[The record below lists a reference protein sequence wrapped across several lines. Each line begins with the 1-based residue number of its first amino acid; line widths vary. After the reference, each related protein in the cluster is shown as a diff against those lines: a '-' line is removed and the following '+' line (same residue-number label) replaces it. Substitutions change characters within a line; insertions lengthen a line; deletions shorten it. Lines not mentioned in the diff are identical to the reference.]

1 VQLTYDATLVIAA
14 MFFVTGLAFMVMP
27 WRAKAIWQNSALPKA
42 KILGIPW
49 LSLVALV
56 YAIFMGFNLFLW
68 FYDKAN
74 VYGVGYKNK
83 NSMIFMAILY
93 VAAIVIWIIA
103 WAVRKRQGMELEAVA
118 KEIPVE

>member
-1 VQLTYDATLVIAA
+1 

-27 WRAKAIWQNSALPKA
+27 WRAKSIWENSALPKM
-42 KILGIPW
+42 KILGVPVLAIVAAIY
-49 LSLVALV
+49 SL
-56 YAIFMGFNLFLW
+56 FMAFNLWLW

-83 NSMIFMAILY
+83 NSMIFMGILY
-93 VAAIVIWIIA
+93 VAAIVIWIVA
-103 WAVRKRQGMELEAVA
+103 WAVRKRQGMALEAVA

>member
-1 VQLTYDATLVIAA
+1 MKIAGIPVLSIAA
-14 MFFVTGLAFMVMP
+14 L
-27 WRAKAIWQNSALPKA
+27 I
-42 KILGIPW
+42 
-49 LSLVALV
+49 

-93 VAAIVIWIIA
+93 VAAIVIWVIA
-103 WAVRKRQGMELEAVA
+103 YFVRKGQGMELEAVA